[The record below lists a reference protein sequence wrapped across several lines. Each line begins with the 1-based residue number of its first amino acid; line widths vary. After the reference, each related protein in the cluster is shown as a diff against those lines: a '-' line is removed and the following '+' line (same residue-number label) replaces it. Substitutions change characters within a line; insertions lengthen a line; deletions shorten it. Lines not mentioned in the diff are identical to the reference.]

1 MISTVTGIGSTE
13 DMEMAD
19 LWCVVCGRRRT
30 MPGILLVCESN
41 IFGEKM
47 RKHKVCGPWNQGLR
61 GSGMAT
67 VYALCFMLLFLLK
80 R

>member
-1 MISTVTGIGSTE
+1 
-13 DMEMAD
+13 
-19 LWCVVCGRRRT
+19 

-47 RKHKVCGPWNQGLR
+47 RKHKVCGPWNQR
-61 GSGMAT
+61 EVEMAT
-67 VYALCFMLLFLLK
+67 VYALCFILLFLLK

>member
-1 MISTVTGIGSTE
+1 
-13 DMEMAD
+13 MEMAD
-19 LWCVVCGRRRT
+19 LRCVVCGRRRT
-30 MPGILLVCESN
+30 RPGILLVCESN
-41 IFGEKM
+41 ISGEKM

-67 VYALCFMLLFLLK
+67 VYVLCFILLFLLK